1 MIYTRIQQDNDPQD
15 AFRYFLENADEIV
28 STEEE
33 ELEQSFTAAELQ
45 KLQKKCMPLIEGILE
60 SLLSEN
66 ASKEEFYNRLWTD
79 GICKNTLLQND
90 NERIYALYRIW
101 QDIRIPYVH

>member
-45 KLQKKCMPLIEGILE
+45 KLQKKCMPLI
-60 SLLSEN
+60 
-66 ASKEEFYNRLWTD
+66 
-79 GICKNTLLQND
+79 
-90 NERIYALYRIW
+90 
-101 QDIRIPYVH
+101 